1 MQDFYGKYSIRIH
14 EGTIIVTNPLTYTA
28 KVRLP
33 GGRIADDVPWLSP
46 YSFLNGNGMYAMP
59 QNNADVLVAE
69 YGYCQFAI
77 LGFMSHPDGLPDSTN
92 KTTGD
97 DRTVNKRRIGMGD
110 ICIQA
115 SDQCYFL
122 MRRVAEH
129 IALQASPKCY
139 LHLNNANNT
148 ININSQ
154 RARVTTDA
162 ADLIMDSDAKTLNTT
177 TSWIF
182 RDSSTEKSNILF
194 VKIGFHNTEDSEA
207 LEAGIDKSIFSLIV
221 RETESS
227 DDDILTSVPKF
238 KFIVGV
244 NGRILCSAESIM
256 EKYRDFIDRYADT
269 FIKDI
274 AKKDITRQSLEEN
287 IADTAEKDLTRESKT
302 ANITDTAKKIATTY
316 AKLIRHNKGSN

>member
-1 MQDFYGKYSIRIH
+1 MLDFYKSRPLAIH
-14 EGTIIVTNPLTYTA
+14 EGVIIVTNPLTYTA
-28 KVRLP
+28 RVRLP

-59 QNNADVLVAE
+59 QNNACVLVAE
-69 YGYCQFAI
+69 YGFCQFAI
-77 LGFMSHPDGLPDSTN
+77 LGFIAHPTN
-92 KTTGD
+92 EESG
-97 DRTVNKRRIGMGD
+97 DRTVNRRRVGMGD

-129 IALQASPKCY
+129 ITAQASAKCY
-139 LHLNNANNT
+139 VQLNSANNT
-148 ININSQ
+148 ININTQ
-154 RARVTTDA
+154 RARFTTDT
-162 ADLIMDSDAKTLNTT
+162 ADLIMDSDPKTFNAT
-177 TSWIF
+177 TSWVF
-182 RDSSTEKSNILF
+182 RDATTPKANILF
-194 VKIGFHNTEDSEA
+194 VKIGFHVTEDEEA
-207 LEAGIDKSIFSLIV
+207 QAAGIDKSIFSLIV

-227 DDDILTSVPKF
+227 GDDILTSVAKF

-274 AKKDITRQSLEEN
+274 AKSN
-287 IADTAEKDLTRESKT
+287 ITRESLT
-302 ANITDTAKKIATTY
+302 ANITDTAKVTAETF
-316 AKLIRHNKGSN
+316 AQLIRHNKRS